1 MNAIK
6 PVCVNI
12 DAGLATIP
20 GFFNVEVTGKGE
32 CNIVFGKEKL
42 PFEDDSVDLIFS
54 YHALEHIPDYLSA
67 MAEIH
72 RVLKHGGH
80 LLLGLPYV
88 TLTEYHLVN
97 PYHLHNFNE
106 HSFDFFDADKFAD
119 FSVEKPVLFKK
130 KFHYLYYLGLF
141 KYFPDFL
148 KNWSRRHLFNV
159 VQKMD
164 IGLVAIKDRHAPV
177 ENIEPAVM
185 QQAFQHYF
193 TQRVLY

>member
-1 MNAIK
+1 MSHMK
-6 PVCVNI
+6 QVRVNI
-12 DAGLATIP
+12 DAGLATLPDFI
-20 GFFNVEVTGKGE
+20 NIDVSGKGE
-32 CNIVFGKEKL
+32 HTINFDKEKL
-42 PFEDDSVDLIFS
+42 PFEDNSVDVIFS

-88 TLTEYHLVN
+88 SLTEYHLIN

-119 FSVEKPVLFKK
+119 LSVDKPVLFKK
-130 KFHYLYYLGLF
+130 QFHRLHYLGLF
-141 KYFPDFL
+141 KYLPNGL
-148 KNWSRRHLFNV
+148 KNWSRRHLLNV

-164 IGLVAIKDRHAPV
+164 VGLIAIKDRNIPM
-177 ENIEPAVM
+177 ENVNQEKM
-185 QQAFQHYF
+185 QQEFQKYF
-193 TQRVLY
+193 DERVPY